1 MSEFARDVGF
11 GASPGL
17 ADAARRRR
25 ARKLPVWLRFAVILA
40 VTLGLWVGIF
50 LAFATLF
57 AG

>member
-11 GASPGL
+11 GASSGL
-17 ADAARRRR
+17 AGAVGRRR

-40 VTLGLWVGIF
+40 VALGLWAGIF
-50 LAFATLF
+50 LAFETVF